1 MYKNF
6 FLVKKK
12 IDKIIKYILKNLN
25 HKIIFISKTS
35 TIIEYIQNKYS
46 SKFNS
51 ETKFFTIKEFFET
64 ISGLKVLDH
73 HSILL
78 YFFYFLK
85 KDDFIEKKFHDFF
98 NWGPKILNDFQ
109 NIDFNMVNVEYF
121 FYSIIS
127 TEKINKWDLDFFKQE
142 KFFFWEKIHKYYY
155 ILQSQL
161 FKRGIAYHGM
171 LFKTA
176 ISCLDSFLSK
186 NFNTK
191 IVLFLVQNIA
201 FLNQCEKIFTKKIIQ
216 QGLVYD
222 LCEKNISIFT
232 LKSLNNKK
240 RILNPKTGLQYE
252 NLKIIGVSKEIEQVK
267 TVKNIICKL
276 IKKNKKPNKILLIP
290 GDKNLTIPLAH
301 SIKKLGINMFF
312 NIDCS
317 LNNIPIY
324 YTFYFIFQLLLK
336 KNKFKKFPRKDVIK
350 VLSNGYIQKFFFKRN
365 SILKKLSI
373 ENDSDFLCEDEI
385 KKYLSR
391 NDLWIIFKIQTNDI
405 KMILISLIS
414 FIRKLK
420 KLLLKNRR
428 KHFLELN
435 FISKLEIYIQKFRI
449 IVRKTK
455 NLFLEINDV
464 FNIYEQFAHT
474 ENIRYIRK
482 NRRGLY
488 VTGFIDIFL
497 ENFDVVI
504 ITSFNEGVIPP
515 NYNNKN
521 NSLIPFDME
530 KKLQINNTNEIFYF
544 HHLTRII
551 QFSKQTYLIYKDQ
564 PDEINSGEKSR
575 FIHRIEINSKI
586 STEKIKKPFFPI
598 KSKRL
603 PIVIDKTKSIIRC
616 LHELIHKGLSPS
628 SIHLYNY
635 NPLLFYYKKILKLR
649 DPEKISYKKK
659 IGKIIHKILKILYN
673 PIKENF
679 ITIDCIHE
687 MKKNY
692 EPLVKEVLL
701 EKKEIIEGNNMFF
714 YCIIKNYVEKFI
726 SWDEK
731 FVKCGHKIFIKEIEK
746 KVSSILNIGSKK
758 IKLHGIIDR
767 IDEYDGTT
775 RILDYKIGFSKIKE
789 INVSLKNIEN
799 IFYDI
804 NYVNTMQL
812 LIYVYL
818 WFQSSIL
825 KNSKKK
831 SPIIGIIS
839 PEMNGD
845 ILQIPINIFRVLK
858 TNITYENYKINVL
871 PFLIKRISDM
881 LDPSIPII
889 EKIY

>member
-1 MYKNF
+1 MYRNF
-6 FLVKKK
+6 FIMKKK
-12 IDKIIKYILKNLN
+12 IDIIIKDIFKNLN

-35 TIIEYIQNKYS
+35 TVIEYIQNKYS
-46 SKFNS
+46 SKFSS
-51 ETKFFTIKEFFET
+51 ETKFFTIEKFFET
-64 ISGLKVLDH
+64 ISGLKILDH

-85 KDDFIEKKFHDFF
+85 KDDFMEKKYHDFF

-109 NIDFNMVNVEYF
+109 NIDFNMVNVEHF
-121 FYSIIS
+121 FSSIIS
-127 TEKINKWDLDFFKQE
+127 TEKINKWNLDFLKQE
-142 KFFFWEKIHKYYY
+142 KFFFWEKIHEYYY

-161 FKRGIAYHGM
+161 LKKGITYHGM

-186 NFNTK
+186 NLDTK
-191 IVLFLVQNIA
+191 IVLFLVQNIE

-222 LCEKNISIFT
+222 LCGKNIPILT
-232 LKSLNNKK
+232 LESLNQR
-240 RILNPKTGLQYE
+240 RILNSRTCSQYE

-276 IKKNKKPNKILLIP
+276 IKKNQKPNKILLIP
-290 GDKNLTIPLAH
+290 GDQNLTIPLAY
-301 SIKKLGINMFF
+301 SIKKLGINIFF

-336 KNKFKKFPRKDVIK
+336 KKKFKKFPRKDVIK
-350 VLSNGYIQKFFFKRN
+350 VLSDGYIQKFFLKKN

-373 ENDSDFLCEDEI
+373 ENDSDFLFEDEI
-385 KKYLSR
+385 KKYLYR

-405 KMILISLIS
+405 KMILISLIG

-420 KLLLKNRR
+420 KLLLTNRR
-428 KHFLELN
+428 KHFLELI

-455 NLFLEINDV
+455 NLSLEINDV
-464 FNIYEQFAHT
+464 FNIYEEFAHT

-482 NRRGLY
+482 HRRGLY

-521 NSLIPFDME
+521 SSFIPFDME
-530 KKLQINNTNEIFYF
+530 KKLQINNTHEIFYF

-586 STEKIKKPFFPI
+586 STEKIKKPFFPLN
-598 KSKRL
+598 SKRL
-603 PIVIDKTKSIIRC
+603 PIVIDKTESIIRC
-616 LHELIHKGLSPS
+616 LHELVNKGLSPS

-649 DPEKISYKKK
+649 DPEKIYYKKK
-659 IGKIIHKILKILYN
+659 IGKIIHKILKILYE

-679 ITIDCIHE
+679 ITIDYIHE
-687 MKKNY
+687 MKKDC
-692 EPLVKEVLL
+692 ESIVKEVLL
-701 EKKEIIEGNNMFF
+701 EKEKIIEGNNMFF

-731 FVKCGHKIFIKEIEK
+731 FVRRGHKIFIKEIER
-746 KVSSILNIGSKK
+746 KVSSILNIGLKK

-767 IDEYDGTT
+767 IDEYDGKT

-812 LIYVYL
+812 LVYVYL

-825 KNSKKK
+825 KGSKKE
-831 SPIIGIIS
+831 SPIIGIVS

-871 PFLIKRISDM
+871 PFLIKRVSDI